1 MTVTN
6 CFWYAVKSITQTTW
20 NWPPEGSDNGSFS
33 LRIIVL
39 GWGEFVNLVLQMPMV
54 FPRVIPPPPR
64 MAVDKCIS
72 IYEVVRVAIN
82 RVLVCLRPRKT
93 KTDKLTKG
101 GRGSR
106 LNSTK
111 YRHSRWGRCS
121 GSKSTKTRR
130 ARWTKSSRIWNLA
143 NSKVS
148 KCWSRTWRCAKR
160 EPTTRWRLA
169 GRTKQCHDRFK
180 ELTQLSSDWDV
191 ADPADRGSLHGVEP
205 AN

>member
-1 MTVTN
+1 M
-6 CFWYAVKSITQTTW
+6 KSITQTTW

-111 YRHSRWGRCS
+111 YRHSR
-121 GSKSTKTRR
+121 
-130 ARWTKSSRIWNLA
+130 
-143 NSKVS
+143 
-148 KCWSRTWRCAKR
+148 
-160 EPTTRWRLA
+160 
-169 GRTKQCHDRFK
+169 
-180 ELTQLSSDWDV
+180 
-191 ADPADRGSLHGVEP
+191 
-205 AN
+205 

>member
-1 MTVTN
+1 MVAFLWELLFLGGENLWTSF
-6 CFWYAVKSITQTTW
+6 CKCPWCS
-20 NWPPEGSDNGSFS
+20 PGSF
-33 LRIIVL
+33 
-39 GWGEFVNLVLQMPMV
+39 
-54 FPRVIPPPPR
+54 PPPPR